1 MADAKQPHLNGAY
14 YGPSIPPPSK
24 SYHRP
29 GRGGGSCCCN
39 PFSCLLNCLCTC
51 VCQILCTIL
60 VVVGIVVLVCWL
72 IFRPNE
78 VKFYATGAELTQFNI
93 DNNNMLYYN
102 LAVNLTIR
110 NPNRRIGVYYDRI
123 EATAIYEGQRVSTK
137 ELVPFYQGHK
147 STNYLNAEFSGQQPI
162 TLGAGE
168 LSDHNQNKISNVYEI
183 DVKLRL
189 RIRLKLGA
197 VKTPRMKPKIECDL
211 KIPLASNGT
220 TTSVV
225 VFETTR
231 CGFDWR

>member
-1 MADAKQPHLNGAY
+1 MADTKQPHLNGAY

-29 GRGGGSCCCN
+29 GRGGSCCCN

-51 VCQILCTIL
+51 VCQILCAIL

-78 VKFYATGAELTQFNI
+78 VKFYASGASLTQFNL
-93 DNNNMLYYN
+93 DNNTMLQYN

-123 EATAIYEGQRVSTK
+123 EATAMYEGNRLNTK
-137 ELVPFYQGHK
+137 ELQPFYQGHK
-147 STNYLNAEFSGQQPI
+147 STNFLNAEFNGQQLI
-162 TLGAGE
+162 LLGANE
-168 LSDHNQNKISNVYEI
+168 LSDHNQNKISNVYDI

-189 RIRLKLGA
+189 RIRLKLGV

-211 KIPLASNGT
+211 KIPLSSNSN

-225 VFETTR
+225 VFESKR
-231 CGFDWR
+231 CDFDWR